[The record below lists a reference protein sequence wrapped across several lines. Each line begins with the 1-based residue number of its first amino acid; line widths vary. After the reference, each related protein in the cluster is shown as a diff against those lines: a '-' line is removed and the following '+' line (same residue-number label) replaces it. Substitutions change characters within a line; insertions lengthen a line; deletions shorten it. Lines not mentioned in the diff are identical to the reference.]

1 MVGKE
6 SSEAGTVFFGAG
18 VGSAGSPC
26 GDWNFGQNSEEGFFA
41 AATVGWWRAQGLDV
55 RTLRFFFFGFRLR
68 LGFTMVT
75 LVTFNH

>member
-6 SSEAGTVFFGAG
+6 SSEAGAVFFGAG
-18 VGSAGSPC
+18 VGWAGSPC
-26 GDWNFGQNSEEGFFA
+26 GDWNFGRNSEEGFFA
-41 AATVGWWRAQGLDV
+41 AATVGWWRGLEV
-55 RTLRFFFFGFRLR
+55 RTLRFFFFGFKLR